1 VVRAHKIS
9 LTLPNCNWNACNY
22 KLSQRACICVLV
34 ESLLPLSTILILIF
48 DFGFVPTVWY
58 SLFTFDH
65 HMNIYVGIGGS

>member
-9 LTLPNCNWNACNY
+9 LTLPNCNWNTCTN
-22 KLSQRACICVLV
+22 KISQRACICVLV

-65 HMNIYVGIGGS
+65 HMNIYVCIGGS